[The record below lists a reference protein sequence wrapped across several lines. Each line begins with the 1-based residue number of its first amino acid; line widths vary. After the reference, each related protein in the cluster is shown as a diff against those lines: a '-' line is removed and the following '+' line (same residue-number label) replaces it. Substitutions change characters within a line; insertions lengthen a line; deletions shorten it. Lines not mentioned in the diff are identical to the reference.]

1 LGRLNAIVCAALLGS
16 FSGLPALAQ
25 EIDQVVRQTVGMA
38 PAERARLVCP
48 QNDSKLCNLLLGDE
62 AYRNKWFSVQDKLIA
77 VEKAKAAAQASS
89 AAEARKQQAL
99 LNIMRS
105 NAPKLSDGRAI
116 FQKQDGSWVDEHGRA
131 VSDSE
136 AFTAVWGN
144 RTGRN

>member
-1 LGRLNAIVCAALLGS
+1 
-16 FSGLPALAQ
+16 
-25 EIDQVVRQTVGMA
+25 MA
-38 PAERARLVCP
+38 PAERARQVCP
-48 QNDSKLCNLLLGDE
+48 QNNSKLCNLLLGDE

-77 VEKAKAAAQASS
+77 VEKAKAAAQVSS
-89 AAEARKQQAL
+89 AAEARKQQAM

-131 VSDSE
+131 VSESE